1 MSRVLLHSIVFFPDN
16 VSTAYIMT
24 DLALQLKQLGHNVT
38 VLTTT
43 PHYNVETIAV
53 KNQRMKKLWGG
64 LIYLSDHEGIPVW
77 HVTIS
82 KKDKRVWKRG
92 IDFIRFHLLSLAIGF
107 FVISHQDIV
116 IATSPPLTIGVISWL
131 LALRWKAASVY
142 KVAEVYPDLAI
153 RQGALRNPTLIAFLK
168 WIERFVYTHNTRIVS
183 IAEQFKRLLRGR
195 GVPDK
200 KLIQI
205 RDSVDV
211 ELYRPL
217 PRDNSFAREHGLL
230 GTFVVLYAGNVG
242 LVQDW
247 ESVFFAAESL
257 SRYPLQF
264 VIIGDGVRR
273 EWLVDQI
280 RLGGLKNVKWIGYQ
294 PKERMPEINASC
306 DIAIIPMTRTGALDG
321 LPSKIYSIM
330 ACGKSVIATADL
342 ESDMSWLIQEAKC
355 GRVVAPDNPPALAE
369 AIEAAYI
376 NRDSL
381 SAEGEN
387 GRLFVKA
394 FSKESI
400 AQKYDNLI
408 LSLVRDR

>member
-1 MSRVLLHSIVFFPDN
+1 MSRILLHSIVFFPDS

-53 KNQRMKKLWGG
+53 KNQPMKKLWGG
-64 LIYLSDHEGIPVW
+64 LLYYNDHEGIPIW

-92 IDFIRFHLLSLAIGF
+92 IDFIRFHLLSVAIGF
-107 FVISHQDIV
+107 FVIVRQDVV
-116 IATSPPLTIGVISWL
+116 IATSPPLTIGLISWL

-153 RQGALRNPTLIAFLK
+153 RQGALRNPALIMFLK
-168 WIERFVYTHNTRIVS
+168 WIESFVYKHNTRIVT
-183 IAEQFKRLLRGR
+183 IAEQFKRLLLRR
-195 GVPDK
+195 GVPEK

-205 RDSVDV
+205 RDSADV

-217 PRDNSFAREHGLL
+217 PRDNSFAREYGLL
-230 GTFVVLYAGNVG
+230 DTFVILYAGNIG

-247 ESVFFAAESL
+247 ESVFFAVESL
-257 SRYPLQF
+257 SSYPLQF

-280 RLGGLKNVKWIGYQ
+280 RLRGLKNVKWIGYQ
-294 PKERMPEINASC
+294 PKERMPEIHASC
-306 DIAIIPMTRTGALDG
+306 DIAIIPMTRTGAIDG
-321 LPSKIYSIM
+321 LPSKIYTIM
-330 ACGKSVIATADL
+330 ACGKSVIATADQ
-342 ESDMSWLIQEAKC
+342 ESDMAWLIQEAKC
-355 GRVVAPDNPPALAE
+355 GQVVSPDNPPALAQ

-387 GRLFVKA
+387 GRLFVQA

-400 AQKYDNLI
+400 AQKYDTLI
-408 LSLVRDR
+408 QSLIRNK

>member
-1 MSRVLLHSIVFFPDN
+1 MSRILLHSIVFFPDN

-24 DLALQLKQLGHNVT
+24 DLALQLKQLGHSVT

-43 PHYNVETIAV
+43 PHYNVETIAG
-53 KNQRMKKLWGG
+53 KNKRMNKLWGG
-64 LIYLSDHEGIPVW
+64 LLYYNEHEGIPIW
-77 HVTIS
+77 HVKIS

-92 IDFIRFHLLSLAIGF
+92 IDFIRFHVLSLVVGF
-107 FVISHQDIV
+107 FVMSRQDVV

-131 LALRWKAASVY
+131 IALRWKAASVY

-153 RQGALRNPTLIAFLK
+153 RQGALRNPALIIFLK
-168 WIERFVYTHNTRIVS
+168 WIERFVYKHNTRIVT
-183 IAEQFKRLLRGR
+183 IAEQFKRLLLGR
-195 GVPDK
+195 GVLEN

-205 RDSVDV
+205 RDSADV

-217 PRDNSFAREHGLL
+217 PRDNSFAREYGLL
-230 GTFVVLYAGNVG
+230 GTFVILYAGNIG

-247 ESVFFAAESL
+247 ESVFIAAESL
-257 SRYPLQF
+257 SSYPLLL
-264 VIIGDGVRR
+264 VIIGDGVLR

-280 RLGGLKNVKWIGYQ
+280 RLRGIKNVKWIGYQ

-321 LPSKIYSIM
+321 LPSKIYTIM
-330 ACGKSVIATADL
+330 ACGKPVIATADE
-342 ESDMSWLIQEAKC
+342 ESDMAWLIQEAKC

-369 AIEAAYI
+369 ALEAAYL

-387 GRLFVKA
+387 GRLFVQA

-400 AQKYDNLI
+400 AQKYDTLI
-408 LSLVRDR
+408 QSLIRNR

>member
-1 MSRVLLHSIVFFPDN
+1 MSRILLHSIVFFPDN

-43 PHYNVETIAV
+43 PHYNVETMTV
-53 KNQRMKKLWGG
+53 KNQRMKKRWGG
-64 LIYLSDHEGIPVW
+64 LLYYSDLEGIPVW

-82 KKDKRVWKRG
+82 KKDRRVWKRG
-92 IDFIRFHLLSLAIGF
+92 MDFIRFHLLSVAIGF
-107 FVISHQDIV
+107 FVIVRQDVV
-116 IATSPPLTIGVISWL
+116 IATSPPLTMGVISWL
-131 LALRWKAASVY
+131 LGLRWKAASVY

-153 RQGALRNPTLIAFLK
+153 RQGALKNPALIMFLK
-168 WIERFVYTHNTRIVS
+168 WIERFVYKHNTGIVT
-183 IAEQFKRLLRGR
+183 IAEQFKRLLLGR
-195 GVPDK
+195 GVPEK

-205 RDSVDV
+205 RDSADV

-217 PRDNSFAREHGLL
+217 PRDNSFAREYGLL
-230 GTFVVLYAGNVG
+230 GTFVILYAGNIG

-247 ESVFFAAESL
+247 ESVFFSAEAL
-257 SRYPLQF
+257 SSYTLQF

-280 RLGGLKNVKWIGYQ
+280 RLRGLKNVKWIGYQ

-306 DIAIIPMTRTGALDG
+306 DIAIIPMTRAGALDG
-321 LPSKIYSIM
+321 LPSKIYTIM
-330 ACGKSVIATADL
+330 ACGKPVIATADQ
-342 ESDMSWLIQEAKC
+342 ESDMAWLIQEAKC
-355 GRVVAPDNPPALAE
+355 GRVVAPDDPPALAE
-369 AIEAAYI
+369 ALEAAYL

-394 FSKESI
+394 FTKESI
-400 AQKYDNLI
+400 AQKYDTLI
-408 LSLVRDR
+408 KSLVRNR